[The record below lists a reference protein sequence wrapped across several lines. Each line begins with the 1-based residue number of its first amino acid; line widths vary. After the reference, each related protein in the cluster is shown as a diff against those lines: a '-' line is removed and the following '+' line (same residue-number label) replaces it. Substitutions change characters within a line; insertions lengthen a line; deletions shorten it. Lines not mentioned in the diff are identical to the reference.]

1 MNGGVLSLT
10 AAGSLKFGT
19 IEITSSP
26 MTDGLAAIV
35 IGAIAGLLGA
45 FFVNVYSRLGVLRK
59 KFINTNTK
67 KILEVMFFSFITSS
81 LFYWL
86 SALDSTCQA
95 EGVVFDSYYG
105 FTCPQ
110 GLYNCQATLF
120 FNTEGAQIRALMN
133 KEVDETVGPL
143 FIFATTWYI
152 MTILTQGIQTPGGLF
167 LPGMIIG
174 CALGLIV
181 SKSAGAIG
189 LLNNP
194 SMG

>member
-19 IEITSSP
+19 IEISSSP
-26 MTDGLAAIV
+26 MSDGLAAIA

-45 FFVNVYSRLGVLRK
+45 FFINVYSRLGVLRK
-59 KFINTNTK
+59 KLINTNTK
-67 KILEVMFFSFITSS
+67 KILEVMFFSFVTSS

-86 SALDSTCQA
+86 SALDTSCKP
-95 EGVVFDSYYG
+95 EGIVFESYYS

-110 GLYNCQATLF
+110 GYYNCQATLF

-133 KEVDETVGPL
+133 KEVDEKVGPL

-152 MTILTQGIQTPGGLF
+152 MFIITQGVQTPGGLF

-181 SKSAGAIG
+181 SKTARDIG
-189 LLNNP
+189 LLNP